1 MQEENKTWT
10 PEEIAAQLRKPDGD
24 GGKIVAENM
33 QTANLGLYNMALE
46 ELPATGQVKLLEIGF
61 GNGAHFNRFFEK
73 NPQAHLSGLDFSQSM
88 YDLAAQINAV
98 YIQNNQLEL
107 KLGDASEMPFDTNTF
122 DYIIAINTIYFWPD
136 IDLYLTEI
144 RRVLKP
150 GGILLIGYRPKA
162 TMDLLSFTDYGFRK
176 YEIEEMAEILNKNKL
191 ELITQK
197 QISDYR
203 TSVSG
208 ERYWNTDIVAVS
220 CKS

>member
-1 MQEENKTWT
+1 MCE
-10 PEEIAAQLRKPDGD
+10 
-24 GGKIVAENM
+24 
-33 QTANLGLYNMALE
+33 
-46 ELPATGQVKLLEIGF
+46 
-61 GNGAHFNRFFEK
+61 
-73 NPQAHLSGLDFSQSM
+73 
-88 YDLAAQINAV
+88 LAAELNAA

-107 KLGDASEMPFDTNTF
+107 KFGDASEMPFETDYF
-122 DYIIAINTIYFWPD
+122 DYIIAINTIYFWPE

-150 GGILLIGYRPKA
+150 GGTLLIGYRPKS

-176 YEIEEMAEILNKNKL
+176 YEIEELAEILNKNKL

-220 CKS
+220 RKS